1 MMSTLAHA
9 PSRSPWRSYLLEAKC
24 EFMRMLREPA
34 FGVPVI
40 AFPAMFYLLF
50 WFCLNTVG
58 VQFPFPYMFFAFT
71 LSRLLTAVAV
81 TPGGMGVTETA
92 TASLMVGW
100 GADPA
105 QATAGVVLFSL
116 FTNFLEVPLG
126 AIGWVFWSLSPKN
139 PATD

>member
-1 MMSTLAHA
+1 
-9 PSRSPWRSYLLEAKC
+9 
-24 EFMRMLREPA
+24 
-34 FGVPVI
+34 
-40 AFPAMFYLLF
+40 
-50 WFCLNTVG
+50 
-58 VQFPFPYMFFAFT
+58 MFFAFT